1 MQYWF
6 SVLLKSQGSR
16 LYWGIFWAFFS
27 ALSAVALLAL
37 SGWFITATALTGVAI
52 TAGMFVRFD
61 MYLPGSGI
69 RFFALSR
76 TVGRYIDRIYN
87 HDTILRLISTFR
99 LRLFKGLSSLPL
111 SELRSTSDSE
121 WLGKLTADLDS
132 LDSILIR
139 YTIPPIVATLL
150 ILTLTL
156 FLSFIWLE
164 LALYLGGF
172 MLLCIAVLIGLTIT
186 QTKKLAESS
195 SLLLSELRADIIE
208 HLKGAFV
215 LQSHGL
221 MERHETKILQRL
233 DAFHNVE
240 KLLNSTLANIQLLL
254 DFILGLVLIVLIIVG
269 LYSVE
274 SGGISGPTVVM
285 LAMLFIGVSEI
296 LQSLPSQFSTWGKTC
311 FSANRLKTLVKQP
324 KTEIHSQE
332 ININAISVS
341 ISQHPQIP
349 ISHKKDLVFSIAKK
363 QINLIYGRS
372 GTGKSTL
379 ARLLVGIEE
388 HKAQSVGQATKQR
401 TSIIINAD
409 TDFRDIPSTNWFGSL
424 GYLDQSNS
432 ILAGTLGYN
441 LALGLPNVS
450 EDAVWQSLKL
460 VELQEWANNLPQG
473 LNTWLGETG
482 GKVSGGQARRI
493 CLCRLILRNPQFVVL
508 DEPFNGMDETMAIR
522 IWQNISPWLA
532 SKMVV
537 LLSHERPSFLD
548 DKLENKEYGQS
559 IGSEVCLDALEK

>member
-6 SVLLKSQGSR
+6 SLLLKSQGSR

-27 ALSAVALLAL
+27 AVSAVALLAL

-52 TAGMFVRFD
+52 TAGIFVRFD

-76 TVGRYIDRIYN
+76 TVGRYVERIYN

-99 LRLFKGLSSLPL
+99 LRLFKGLSSLSL

-172 MLLCIAVLIGLTIT
+172 MLLCIAVVIRLTIM

-221 MERHETKILQRL
+221 MERHEHQILQRL
-233 DAFHNVE
+233 NAFHDVE
-240 KLLNSTLANIQLLL
+240 KSLNSRLANIQLLL
-254 DFILGLVLIVLIIVG
+254 DFILGLVLIVLVIVG

-274 SGGISGPTVVM
+274 SEGISGPTAVM
-285 LAMLFIGVSEI
+285 LAMLFIGVSEV
-296 LQSLPSQFSTWGKTC
+296 LQSIPSQFSTWGKTC

-324 KTEIHSQE
+324 KSEVHSQE
-332 ININAISVS
+332 INIDAISVS
-341 ISQHPQIP
+341 ISRHPQIP
-349 ISHKKDLVFSIAKK
+349 TSQKKDLVFSIATK
-363 QINLIYGRS
+363 QVNLIYGRS

-379 ARLLVGIEE
+379 AKLLVGTEE
-388 HKAQSVGQATKQR
+388 HQAQSAGHAIKQQTR
-401 TSIIINAD
+401 IIVNAN
-409 TDFRDIPSTNWFGSL
+409 TDLRDIPSDNWFGRL

-450 EDAVWQSLKL
+450 EEAVWQVLKI

-508 DEPFNGMDETMAIR
+508 DEPFNGMDETMAAR

-532 SKMVV
+532 PKMVV
-537 LLSHERPSFLD
+537 LLTHERPLFLG
-548 DKLENKEYGQS
+548 DKLENEASMKS
-559 IGSEVCLDALEK
+559 VGSEVCLDDLEK